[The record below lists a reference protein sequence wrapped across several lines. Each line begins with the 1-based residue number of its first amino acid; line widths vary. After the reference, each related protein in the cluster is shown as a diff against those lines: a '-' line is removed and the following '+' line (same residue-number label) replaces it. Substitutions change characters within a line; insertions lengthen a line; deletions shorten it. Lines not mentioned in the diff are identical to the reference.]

1 MPTRGCNPGR
11 VRLLVKAMP
20 ETLITPFARTFA
32 LPSGQRVRVRLARP
46 SDRDAVGELL
56 AAQGVDA
63 GEADLERLLNFD
75 PRERLVLA
83 ALTPE
88 GGADVLAGIG
98 AIDLRGDA
106 DPDLLVAQ
114 LEALGHLLGEMLT
127 ARADAHARRAA

>member
-1 MPTRGCNPGR
+1 MPTPGCNPER
-11 VRLLVKAMP
+11 LRLLVKAMP

-46 SDRDAVGELL
+46 SDRDAVRELL
-56 AAQGVDA
+56 ETRGVDA
-63 GEADLERLLNFD
+63 GEMDLTRLLSFD

-88 GGADVLAGIG
+88 GGTDVLAGIG

-106 DPDLLVAQ
+106 DPDVLVAQ
-114 LEALGHLLGEMLT
+114 VAALGELLGEMLT
-127 ARADAHARRAA
+127 SRADAHARRAA

>member
-1 MPTRGCNPGR
+1 
-11 VRLLVKAMP
+11 MP

-63 GEADLERLLNFD
+63 GDMDLGRLLNFD

-88 GGADVLAGIG
+88 GGADMLAGIG
-98 AIDLRGDA
+98 AIDLRPDA

-114 LEALGHLLGEMLT
+114 LEALGQLLGEMLS